1 MTTFLCVE
9 AGARFFKIQLFLVR
23 EGQNL
28 PIAMMYVMLSSF
40 SCQPIVF
47 IRVRATERRPLT
59 EKKQILKSASIIS
72 LVTIVS
78 RVLGY
83 VRDQRTLLLL
93 GTSHISDSFFLAYR
107 IPNLFRRL
115 VGEGS
120 MTASFIPV
128 FTTYMREKTKEE
140 VWEFA
145 NRLFWTLALV
155 LAVITVLGMVFSPAV
170 IHSFTPSAAK
180 NLQWNEAIALNRII
194 FPYLFFI
201 GLAALAMG
209 ILNCF
214 HIFGLPAATP
224 VFLNLTIIL
233 FSVAAVWHY
242 FKDPAVSLAVGVLV
256 GGSLQFLI
264 QVPTLVQKGMKFN
277 FGISFTHPGIRSVAR
292 LMVPRFFAIGI
303 GQINF
308 FVDTYFVNSAKM
320 PQGSLTA
327 LYTADRV
334 MELVL
339 GGYAI
344 AVATAILP
352 MMSHQAAAKD
362 FETLKKTLAF
372 SVRIVAFIT
381 VPAAL
386 GLMILR
392 EPIIRMLFQHGHFVA
407 ESTRL
412 TARALLYYAVGLPA
426 LASVKLVVPAFYS
439 TGDTK
444 TPVIVASISLLINVL
459 LNIVFLQFFFKRVQ
473 NGGPAL
479 ATAIA
484 CFFDF
489 FALFIIFRFR
499 YGALGTIE
507 ILRSFSKIFLCAGVM
522 GVACWFGNYYTEF
535 TVHSRFLIQLL
546 VFAGLIIGA
555 TILYLAVAWIVRC
568 DEIEEVYGIALRR
581 GTSGG
586 NGFAES

>member
-1 MTTFLCVE
+1 MTD
-9 AGARFFKIQLFLVR
+9 
-23 EGQNL
+23 
-28 PIAMMYVMLSSF
+28 
-40 SCQPIVF
+40 
-47 IRVRATERRPLT
+47 
-59 EKKQILKSASIIS
+59 KKHILKSASIIT

-78 RVLGY
+78 RVFGY
-83 VRDQRTLLLL
+83 VRDQRITLLL
-93 GTSHISDSFFLAYR
+93 GTTHIADSFVLAYR

-120 MTASFIPV
+120 MAASFIPV
-128 FTTYMREKTKEE
+128 FTTYMREKSQAE

-155 LAVITVLGMVFSPAV
+155 LAVITVLGMIFSPAV
-170 IHSFTPSAAK
+170 IHTFTPSSAK
-180 NLQWNEAIALNRII
+180 DLHWDEAVALNRII

-224 VFLNLTIIL
+224 VLLNLSIIL
-233 FSVAAVWHY
+233 FSVATVWHY
-242 FKDPAVSLAVGVLV
+242 FQDPAVSLAVGVLV
-256 GGSLQFLI
+256 GGALQFLV
-264 QVPTLVQKGMKFN
+264 QVPTLVQKGMKFD
-277 FGISFTHPGIRSVAR
+277 FGISFSHPGIQNVAR
-292 LMVPRFFAIGI
+292 LMIPRFFGIGI

-308 FVDTYFVNSAKM
+308 FVDTYFANSARM

-327 LYTADRV
+327 LYVADRV

-362 FETLKKTLAF
+362 YDSLKKTLAF

-381 VPAAL
+381 IPAAL

-392 EPIIRMLFQHGHFVA
+392 EPIIRVLFQHGLFMA

-426 LASVKLVVPAFYS
+426 LASVKLIVPAFYS
-439 TGDTK
+439 TRDTK
-444 TPVIVASISLLINVL
+444 TPVIIASISLVL
-459 LNIVFLQFFFKRVQ
+459 NIVLNIVFLQFFFKRVQ

-479 ATAIA
+479 ATALA
-484 CFFDF
+484 TFFDF
-489 FALFIIFRFR
+489 FALFVIFRLR
-499 YGALGTIE
+499 YGPLGTME
-507 ILRSFSKIFLCAGVM
+507 ILRSFFKISVCAGIM
-522 GVACWFGNYYTEF
+522 GVACWFGNYYTAF
-535 TVHSRFLIQLL
+535 TVNSRFLVQLL
-546 VFAGLIIGA
+546 VFAGLISGA
-555 TILYLAVAWIVRC
+555 TVLYLLLAWAFRC
-568 DEIEEVYGIALRR
+568 HEIEEVYGIAMRR
-581 GTSGG
+581 RTASGG
-586 NGFAES
+586 NGYAEP